1 VYHGNVGFHDAAQRK
16 ERTEQKRGILHRQMA
31 SWYSERRS
39 TSVRTFMNRSAPPPM
54 QTPVAQP
61 RYRSIAILIGVPLVI
76 TVLVSPFA
84 LAEDPSLGSAKQVA
98 DHAKAVWESGEI
110 NPALEI
116 LDQGIQEHPHALTLQ
131 KLRADILTT
140 SRGPREAVEAYEM
153 VLAKAPASLDVRWAK
168 WSVLTRSG
176 QGEESIAEL
185 GRIAKIDVQNP
196 LVHLRLAQELRK
208 LDRLEE
214 SLESYKKA
222 VELVP
227 ELLGWRLAMARARFD
242 VLDYDGAESD
252 VRYVLNNV
260 SPGSPL
266 ELPAKNLLAQVNGN
280 SIDRGRRF
288 DPVLTKEMTGAQR
301 KEWASIRAEAWE
313 LFSTGR
319 YREAEPIYQRMLALN
334 PNDALANYQLGL
346 TLMQLGRCKD
356 ALTVFGKMS
365 NLDPNDED
373 YADTV
378 FRMGQCLVELE
389 QWEDAFVHFQTLYDA
404 AVEFEENNKNVA
416 LPPGTRVLD
425 KHKIARWLE
434 KVRPHVPEL
443 AKLNDQEVLDPV
455 SSGDSSP
462 PAALSE
468 EDLYTRAAERF
479 TPEKPLDQRA
489 SLMGRDADFSWFR
502 FVIPASKVVR
512 DDFPTGAHEF
522 IPLSPGDSFPTTQ
535 TEIYLVFGLVSASFD
550 AVPLTARCFL
560 ETSEMTGEQRAV
572 AQDHVLT
579 TMNDQSGYF
588 MLTPPKTGW
597 TAGLYHCGLY
607 AGEHTSADTLV
618 DEVRFRIITSPRSS

>member
-1 VYHGNVGFHDAAQRK
+1 V
-16 ERTEQKRGILHRQMA
+16 
-31 SWYSERRS
+31 
-39 TSVRTFMNRSAPPPM
+39 
-54 QTPVAQP
+54 
-61 RYRSIAILIGVPLVI
+61 LI
-76 TVLVSPFA
+76 
-84 LAEDPSLGSAKQVA
+84 
-98 DHAKAVWESGEI
+98 
-110 NPALEI
+110 
-116 LDQGIQEHPHALTLQ
+116 
-131 KLRADILTT
+131 
-140 SRGPREAVEAYEM
+140 
-153 VLAKAPASLDVRWAK
+153 
-168 WSVLTRSG
+168 RSG

-185 GRIAKIDVQNP
+185 GRIAGVDVQNP

-208 LDRLEE
+208 LDRLEQ

-222 VELVP
+222 VELAP
-227 ELLGWRLAMARARFD
+227 DLLGWRLALARARFD
-242 VLDYDGAESD
+242 VLDYQGADAD
-252 VRYVLNNV
+252 VQYVLHKLP
-260 SPGSPL
+260 PGSPL
-266 ELPAKNLLAQVNGN
+266 ELPAKNLLSQINGT

-301 KEWASIRAEAWE
+301 KEWASIRAEAWN
-313 LFSTGR
+313 LFSMGR
-319 YREAEPIYQRMLALN
+319 YREAEPIYQRLLALN
-334 PNDALANYQLGL
+334 PHDALANYQLGL

-365 NLDPNDED
+365 NLDPTDED

-404 AVEFEENNKNVA
+404 AVEFEKNNKDVQ

-425 KHKIARWLE
+425 KNKIVRWLD

-443 AKLNDQEVLDPV
+443 AKLKDDKVADRV

-462 PAALSE
+462 AAALPE
-468 EDLYTRAAERF
+468 EDLYAKAFERF
-479 TPEKPLDQRA
+479 KPQQPLDQRA

-522 IPLSPGDSFPTTQ
+522 IPLNPGDSFPTTQ
-535 TEIYLVFGLVSASFD
+535 QEIYLVFGLVSASFD

-560 ETSEMTGEQRAV
+560 ETSEITGEQRAF

-579 TMNDQSGYF
+579 SMNDQSGYF

-597 TAGLYHCGLY
+597 STGLYHCGLF
-607 AGEHTSADTLV
+607 AGERTSADTLV
-618 DEVRFRIITSPRSS
+618 DEVRFRIIAPPQSS

>member
-1 VYHGNVGFHDAAQRK
+1 MSGYAFV
-16 ERTEQKRGILHRQMA
+16 
-31 SWYSERRS
+31 
-39 TSVRTFMNRSAPPPM
+39 NRYLRFLM
-54 QTPVAQP
+54 QNTLSRP
-61 RYRSIAILIGVPLVI
+61 RYHSIAMLVGVPLVV
-76 TVLVSPFA
+76 TLTMGPFA
-84 LAEDPSLGSAKQVA
+84 FAEDSSLRSEEQVA
-98 DHAKAVWESGEI
+98 EHAKAVWESGAI

-116 LDQGIQEHPHALTLQ
+116 LDQGIQDHPQALTLQ
-131 KLRADILTT
+131 KLRGDILTT
-140 SRGPREAVEAYEM
+140 SRGPREAVEAYET
-153 VLAKAPASLDVRWAK
+153 VLARTPTALDVRWAK
-168 WSVLTRSG
+168 WAVLIRSG

-185 GRIAKIDVQNP
+185 GRIAGIDSQNP
-196 LVHLRLAQELRK
+196 LVHLRLAEELRK

-227 ELLGWRLAMARARFD
+227 DLLGWRLALARARFD
-242 VLDYDGAESD
+242 VLDYQGADAD
-252 VRYVLNNV
+252 VQYVLHKLP
-260 SPGSPL
+260 PGSPL
-266 ELPAKNLLAQVNGN
+266 ELPARNLLSQINGT

-301 KEWASIRAEAWE
+301 KEWASIRAEAWR

-319 YREAEPIYQRMLALN
+319 YQEAEPIYRRMLALN

-365 NLDPNDED
+365 NLDPSDDD

-389 QWEDAFVHFQTLYDA
+389 QWEDAFVHFQRLYDA
-404 AVEFEENNKNVA
+404 AVEFEENNKDVA

-425 KHKIARWLE
+425 KGKLARWLE

-443 AKLNDQEVLDPV
+443 AKLKADTATDRVPSGE
-455 SSGDSSP
+455 SSSA
-462 PAALSE
+462 AALPE
-468 EDLYTRAAERF
+468 EDLYAKTVERF
-479 TPEKPLDQRA
+479 TPQKPLDQRA

-522 IPLSPGDSFPTTQ
+522 IPLNPGDSFPTTQ
-535 TEIYLVFGLVSASFD
+535 PEIYLVFGLVSASYD
-550 AVPLTARCFL
+550 AVPLTTRCFL
-560 ETSEMTGEQRAV
+560 ETSEMTGEHRTV
-572 AQDHVLT
+572 AQDYVMT

-597 TAGLYHCGLY
+597 TAGLYNCGLF
-607 AGEHTSADTLV
+607 AGERTSADTLV
-618 DEVRFRIITSPRSS
+618 DEVRFRIIAPPRSS